1 MSTRRS
7 YTAAEK
13 LKVVRYAEAHGN
25 RAAGREFD
33 DISEANVHL
42 WRRQKTTL
50 AALPRSNLQLAT
62 LENSNPMHNM
72 HPKV

>member
-33 DISEANVHL
+33 GMSEANARL
-42 WRRQKTTL
+42 WRRRNATL
-50 AALPRSNLQLAT
+50 AALPTFEKSNHMYNT
-62 LENSNPMHNM
+62 HR
-72 HPKV
+72 KV

>member
-13 LKVVRYAEAHGN
+13 LKVIQYAEAHGN

-33 DISEANVHL
+33 GISEANISL
-42 WRRQKTTL
+42 WRRQKAAL
-50 AALPRSNLQLAT
+50 AALPTFEKN
-62 LENSNPMHNM
+62 NPMYNTH
-72 HPKV
+72 HKV

>member
-13 LKVVRYAEAHGN
+13 LQVVRYAEAHGN
-25 RAAGREFD
+25 CAAGREFD
-33 DISEANVHL
+33 GISDANVRL
-42 WRRQKTTL
+42 WRRQKATL
-50 AALPRSNLQLAT
+50 AALAT
-62 LENSNPMHNM
+62 LEKSNPVYNT

>member
-33 DISEANVHL
+33 GISNANARL
-42 WRRQKTTL
+42 WRRRNATL
-50 AALPRSNLQLAT
+50 AALPT
-62 LENSNPMHNM
+62 LEKSNPVYST

>member
-13 LKVVRYAEAHGN
+13 LKVAHGN

-33 DISEANVHL
+33 DISEANVRL
-42 WRRQKTTL
+42 WRRQKATL
-50 AALPRSNLQLAT
+50 AALPRS
-62 LENSNPMHNM
+62 
-72 HPKV
+72 